1 MSLISRFLA
10 ALRGEWS
17 PGSARASITSL
28 RLSAELANTLLIDV
42 REPDEWRSEHI
53 AGAIHIP
60 LGQLAQR
67 VDSIDPEL
75 TVAVICRS
83 RYAQPHRDANS
94 EIPFDRSGQCQRRN
108 ASLDRVR
115 AACGHGHGARISMTV
130 ASGAWPADPIDKEYE

>member
-17 PGSARASITSL
+17 PGSARASITPL

-67 VDSIDPEL
+67 VDSIDPER

-83 RYAQPHRDANS
+83 GMRSRTATRILISHSIEAANVKGGM
-94 EIPFDRSGQCQRRN
+94 RAWTGSG
-108 ASLDRVR
+108 LPVVR
-115 AACGHGHGARISMTV
+115 GAARGSR
-130 ASGAWPADPIDKEYE
+130 